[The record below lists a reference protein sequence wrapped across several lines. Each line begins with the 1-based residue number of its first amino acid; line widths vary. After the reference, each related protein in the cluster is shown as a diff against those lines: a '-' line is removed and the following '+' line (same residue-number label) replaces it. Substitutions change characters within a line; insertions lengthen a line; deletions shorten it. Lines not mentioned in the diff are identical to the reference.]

1 VLPTRC
7 VQAVLFLSL
16 ALSATALVVGNRA
29 ILAGA
34 TAILVFIA
42 WRGILFQQEFARLI
56 REVTV
61 SRVPA
66 TTLARQGSEISVAT
80 RVTWDQPLPFTCTV
94 EDLVPP
100 GSIVDAGESA
110 QEVPAGSGGGITLR
124 YRMQVLTHGTI
135 PFVGIRL
142 TTRDPF
148 FRNGIMLG
156 KDTFTRPELHIHP
169 AGSFTGE
176 GGGVGFGERESDQ
189 MRGLTSLTTRSFR
202 LFRDGDSLK
211 AVDWKLSAKHAK
223 LYVREYAGLLGQP
236 PVIVIDL
243 PDRSMVLDTPGFE
256 QLLGS
261 LQDALEKAIH
271 FYMASSLIIISGPNL
286 VEYLPIR
293 RDMASWI
300 SVQERLTPADR
311 RVHVYRASGEM
322 EIASRLTAF
331 RALAGE
337 DPLQPSS
344 GDVTTFAD
352 RLLQIHAAFKARG
365 ARTVFERQMARIIP
379 ELGISDL
386 YIFSLFSGD
395 TSHIRRIAEIARMHG
410 MRVHAVL
417 PEGSRSG
424 FLEYTLH
431 HAGVDD
437 FVGAV

>member
-1 VLPTRC
+1 MLPTRC

-16 ALSATALVVGNRA
+16 ALSATALVLGNRA

-34 TAILVFIA
+34 TAILVFIG

-80 RVTWDQPLPFTCTV
+80 RVTWDRPLPFTCTV

-100 GSIVDAGESA
+100 GSIVDDGESA

-142 TTRDPF
+142 TTSDPF

-189 MRGLTSLTTRSFR
+189 LRGLTSLTTRSFR
-202 LFRDGDSLK
+202 LFQDGDSLK

-243 PDRSMVLDTPGFE
+243 PDRSMVLDTRPGEGDPFLHGQFPHHHLGPE
-256 QLLGS
+256 PGGVPAHPAGHGQLDLGPGAAHPRGPAGPRVPGIGRDGDRVAADGLPGPGRRGPPAALLRGCRHLRRPPAADPRG
-261 LQDALEKAIH
+261 LQ
-271 FYMASSLIIISGPNL
+271 GP
-286 VEYLPIR
+286 R
-293 RDMASWI
+293 G
-300 SVQERLTPADR
+300 Q
-311 RVHVYRASGEM
+311 
-322 EIASRLTAF
+322 
-331 RALAGE
+331 
-337 DPLQPSS
+337 
-344 GDVTTFAD
+344 D
-352 RLLQIHAAFKARG
+352 RL
-365 ARTVFERQMARIIP
+365 
-379 ELGISDL
+379 
-386 YIFSLFSGD
+386 
-395 TSHIRRIAEIARMHG
+395 
-410 MRVHAVL
+410 
-417 PEGSRSG
+417 
-424 FLEYTLH
+424 
-431 HAGVDD
+431 
-437 FVGAV
+437 